1 MADVITRLR
10 LESNEYDSK
19 LKRAVDQMARMEQQC
34 RRTGASFAYADKEE
48 QAFVRSLGSMQTQA
62 QSAKG
67 KLREYT
73 DAITS
78 LTASYRELSAEEK
91 SSEFGKAMAASIE
104 QLKAKAAE
112 LKDVMSDTQQEIT
125 RMSSDTGTFD
135 QIAGGIGTVVAAFQ
149 VAQGTMQLFGVK
161 NEEATAA
168 MSKLMALMA
177 ITSGLTKVQT
187 ALQKQSATMIGITT
201 LQKKAAAAAEALDTA
216 AKGKN
221 IVVTKSATIAQSAL
235 NKVAMAN
242 PYVLLAMAIVGV
254 GAALYGL
261 AKRQNES
268 KRAEEAAQ
276 KAAEREQE
284 AFNKRGESIGH
295 LIGKYT
301 LLKNEWGNLT
311 TAAEK
316 SEWISKNKSAFDELG
331 ISVRNVADAEN
342 AFIRNS
348 DKMIEALTLRAQASA
363 LESIITQDYEDYYR
377 ALEKHGGGV
386 KNGDRMPMSSEGLHG
401 SEATPSNMMWNAAR
415 RAGLGDGDYD
425 YRTMTLTEQGAQ
437 KYNNFLAA
445 KEGVV
450 IDTSGAIR
458 ELNDLKTRAN
468 GILSEIGIKPAG
480 GSTETKI
487 VEEVLPAGSIAEL
500 RQRIQNVQKE
510 WEMATDTNTRSA
522 KSQELEQLQEQLDQ
536 LTGKAKTAK
545 GALSQVEYTGSG
557 ELSMKSVSARMSHA
571 KKAMDNADI
580 GSDRYLYEADK
591 IVDLTTFQNLL
602 KAATEAGMTIDTS
615 FVEDTLGQI
624 DLGVG
629 VSDEAWQQM
638 VDTINAKLAELDLP
652 PIELDVKTGGV
663 KALNKEVSGTIDHVS
678 GAAAAFQA
686 LGDAMSNIDD
696 PGAKVA
702 GMIAQAIGSV
712 VAGYGT
718 ATAQAAT
725 MGPWAWIAFAAT
737 GLATMI
743 ATIAGIKSA
752 TAGSYASG
760 GLIPGNSFSG
770 DNLMANVN
778 SGELILNRAQQSNL
792 ANQLT
797 EGGINNLHLATD
809 IEGTKLRIVLEND
822 NRSKGGSRGA
832 YSRIK

>member
-1 MADVITRLR
+1 
-10 LESNEYDSK
+10 
-19 LKRAVDQMARMEQQC
+19 
-34 RRTGASFAYADKEE
+34 
-48 QAFVRSLGSMQTQA
+48 
-62 QSAKG
+62 
-67 KLREYT
+67 
-73 DAITS
+73 
-78 LTASYRELSAEEK
+78 
-91 SSEFGKAMAASIE
+91 
-104 QLKAKAAE
+104 
-112 LKDVMSDTQQEIT
+112 
-125 RMSSDTGTFD
+125 
-135 QIAGGIGTVVAAFQ
+135 
-149 VAQGTMQLFGVK
+149 
-161 NEEATAA
+161 
-168 MSKLMALMA
+168 
-177 ITSGLTKVQT
+177 
-187 ALQKQSATMIGITT
+187 
-201 LQKKAAAAAEALDTA
+201 
-216 AKGKN
+216 
-221 IVVTKSATIAQSAL
+221 
-235 NKVAMAN
+235 
-242 PYVLLAMAIVGV
+242 
-254 GAALYGL
+254 
-261 AKRQNES
+261 
-268 KRAEEAAQ
+268 
-276 KAAEREQE
+276 
-284 AFNKRGESIGH
+284 
-295 LIGKYT
+295 
-301 LLKNEWGNLT
+301 
-311 TAAEK
+311 
-316 SEWISKNKSAFDELG
+316 
-331 ISVRNVADAEN
+331 
-342 AFIRNS
+342 
-348 DKMIEALTLRAQASA
+348 
-363 LESIITQDYEDYYR
+363 
-377 ALEKHGGGV
+377 
-386 KNGDRMPMSSEGLHG
+386 
-401 SEATPSNMMWNAAR
+401 
-415 RAGLGDGDYD
+415 
-425 YRTMTLTEQGAQ
+425 
-437 KYNNFLAA
+437 
-445 KEGVV
+445 
-450 IDTSGAIR
+450 
-458 ELNDLKTRAN
+458 
-468 GILSEIGIKPAG
+468 
-480 GSTETKI
+480 
-487 VEEVLPAGSIAEL
+487 
-500 RQRIQNVQKE
+500 
-510 WEMATDTNTRSA
+510 
-522 KSQELEQLQEQLDQ
+522 
-536 LTGKAKTAK
+536 
-545 GALSQVEYTGSG
+545 
-557 ELSMKSVSARMSHA
+557 MKSVSARMSHA